1 MANMIDLSQKL
12 EILQER
18 NARLNDEVNNL
29 RFKNSALKTEA
40 QNWQQRV
47 ENRDMVINELN
58 AKIAKLV
65 DENRKLQQRLETVV
79 EINKRLNDKMEQQRY
94 QRVR

>member
-1 MANMIDLSQKL
+1 MANMIDLSQKM
-12 EILQER
+12 EILHER

-29 RFKNSALKTEA
+29 RFKNSALKTDV

-47 ENRDMVINELN
+47 ENRDMMINELN

-65 DENRKLQQRLETVV
+65 EENRKLQQRLETVV

>member
-1 MANMIDLSQKL
+1 MTNMIDLSQKL
-12 EILQER
+12 EILHER

-29 RFKNSALKTEA
+29 RFKNSALKTDV

-47 ENRDMVINELN
+47 ENRDMMINELN

>member
-1 MANMIDLSQKL
+1 MANMIDSSQKL
-12 EILQER
+12 EILHEC

-29 RFKNSALKTEA
+29 RFKNSALKTDV

-47 ENRDMVINELN
+47 ENRDMMINELN
-58 AKIAKLV
+58 ATIAKLV
-65 DENRKLQQRLETVV
+65 EENRKLQQRLETVV

>member
-12 EILQER
+12 EILHER

-29 RFKNSALKTEA
+29 RFKNSALKTDV

-65 DENRKLQQRLETVV
+65 EENRKLQQRLETVV

>member
-12 EILQER
+12 EILHER
-18 NARLNDEVNNL
+18 NARLNDEINNL
-29 RFKNSALKTEA
+29 RFKNSALKTEV

-47 ENRDMVINELN
+47 ENRDMMINELN

-94 QRVR
+94 QRTR

>member
-1 MANMIDLSQKL
+1 MTNMIDLSQKL
-12 EILQER
+12 EILHER

-29 RFKNSALKTEA
+29 RFKNSALKTDV

-47 ENRDMVINELN
+47 ENRDMMINELN
-58 AKIAKLV
+58 VKIAKLV
-65 DENRKLQQRLETVV
+65 EENRKLQQRLETVV

>member
-12 EILQER
+12 EILHER

-29 RFKNSALKTEA
+29 RFKNSALKIDV

-47 ENRDMVINELN
+47 ENRDMMINELN

-65 DENRKLQQRLETVV
+65 EENRKLQQRLETVV

>member
-1 MANMIDLSQKL
+1 MANMIDLSRKM
-12 EILQER
+12 EILHER

-29 RFKNSALKTEA
+29 RFKNSALKTDV

-47 ENRDMVINELN
+47 ENRDMMINELN

-65 DENRKLQQRLETVV
+65 EENRKLQQRLETVV

>member
-47 ENRDMVINELN
+47 ENRDMMINELN

-94 QRVR
+94 QRTR

>member
-29 RFKNSALKTEA
+29 RFKNSALKTDV

-47 ENRDMVINELN
+47 ENRDMMINELN

-65 DENRKLQQRLETVV
+65 EENRKLQQRLETVV

>member
-1 MANMIDLSQKL
+1 MANMIDLSRKL

-47 ENRDMVINELN
+47 ENRDMMINELN

-65 DENRKLQQRLETVV
+65 EENRKLQQRLETVV

>member
-1 MANMIDLSQKL
+1 MANMIDLSRKM

-29 RFKNSALKTEA
+29 RFKNSALKTDV

-47 ENRDMVINELN
+47 ENRDMMINELN

-94 QRVR
+94 QRTR

>member
-1 MANMIDLSQKL
+1 MIDLSQKL
-12 EILQER
+12 EILHER

-65 DENRKLQQRLETVV
+65 EENRKLQQRLETVV

-94 QRVR
+94 QRTR

>member
-12 EILQER
+12 EILHER

-29 RFKNSALKTEA
+29 RFKNSALKTDV

-47 ENRDMVINELN
+47 ENRDMMINELN

>member
-1 MANMIDLSQKL
+1 MANMIDLSQKM

-29 RFKNSALKTEA
+29 RFKNSALKTDV

-47 ENRDMVINELN
+47 ENRDMMINELN

-65 DENRKLQQRLETVV
+65 EENRKLQQRLETVV

>member
-12 EILQER
+12 EILHER

-47 ENRDMVINELN
+47 ENRDMIINELN

>member
-1 MANMIDLSQKL
+1 MIDVSQKL
-12 EILQER
+12 EILHER

-29 RFKNSALKTEA
+29 RFKNSALKTDV

-47 ENRDMVINELN
+47 ENRDMMINELN

-65 DENRKLQQRLETVV
+65 EENRKLQQRLETVV

-94 QRVR
+94 QRTR

>member
-18 NARLNDEVNNL
+18 NARLNDEENNL
-29 RFKNSALKTEA
+29 RFKNSALKTDV

-65 DENRKLQQRLETVV
+65 EENRKLQQRLETVV

>member
-12 EILQER
+12 EILHER

-29 RFKNSALKTEA
+29 RFKNSALKTDV

-47 ENRDMVINELN
+47 ENRDMMINELN
-58 AKIAKLV
+58 ATIAKLV
-65 DENRKLQQRLETVV
+65 EENRKLQQRLETVV

>member
-1 MANMIDLSQKL
+1 MANMIDSSQKL
-12 EILQER
+12 EILHER

-29 RFKNSALKTEA
+29 RFKNSALKTDV

-47 ENRDMVINELN
+47 ENRDMMINELN

-65 DENRKLQQRLETVV
+65 EENRKLQQRLETVV

-94 QRVR
+94 QRTR

>member
-1 MANMIDLSQKL
+1 MIDLSQKL
-12 EILQER
+12 EILHER

-29 RFKNSALKTEA
+29 RFKNSALKTDV

-47 ENRDMVINELN
+47 ENRDMMINELN

-65 DENRKLQQRLETVV
+65 EENRKLQQRLETVV

>member
-1 MANMIDLSQKL
+1 MTNMIDLSQKL
-12 EILQER
+12 EILHER

-29 RFKNSALKTEA
+29 RFKNSALKTDV

-47 ENRDMVINELN
+47 ENRDMMINELN

-65 DENRKLQQRLETVV
+65 EENRKLQQRLETVV

>member
-12 EILQER
+12 EILHER

-94 QRVR
+94 QRTR

>member
-1 MANMIDLSQKL
+1 MTNMIDLSQKL

-29 RFKNSALKTEA
+29 RFKNSALKTDV

-47 ENRDMVINELN
+47 ENRDMMINELN
-58 AKIAKLV
+58 ATIAKLV
-65 DENRKLQQRLETVV
+65 EENRKLQQRLETVV

>member
-12 EILQER
+12 EILHER
-18 NARLNDEVNNL
+18 NARLNDEINNL
-29 RFKNSALKTEA
+29 RFKNSALKTDV

-47 ENRDMVINELN
+47 ENRDMMINELN

-65 DENRKLQQRLETVV
+65 DENRTLQQRLETVV

>member
-12 EILQER
+12 EILHER

-29 RFKNSALKTEA
+29 RFKNSALKTDV

-47 ENRDMVINELN
+47 ENRDMMINELN

-65 DENRKLQQRLETVV
+65 EENRKLQQRLETVV

>member
-1 MANMIDLSQKL
+1 MIDLSQKL
-12 EILQER
+12 EILHER

-29 RFKNSALKTEA
+29 RFKNSALKTDV

-65 DENRKLQQRLETVV
+65 EENRKLQQRLETVV

-94 QRVR
+94 QRTR

>member
-12 EILQER
+12 EILHER

-65 DENRKLQQRLETVV
+65 EENRKLQQRLETVV
-79 EINKRLNDKMEQQRY
+79 EINKRLNDKMDQQRY
-94 QRVR
+94 QRTR

>member
-12 EILQER
+12 EILHER

-29 RFKNSALKTEA
+29 RFKNSALKTDA

-47 ENRDMVINELN
+47 ENRDMMINELN

-94 QRVR
+94 QRTR

>member
-18 NARLNDEVNNL
+18 NARLNDEINNL
-29 RFKNSALKTEA
+29 RFKNSALKTDV

-47 ENRDMVINELN
+47 ENRDMMINELN

-65 DENRKLQQRLETVV
+65 EENRKLQQRLETVV

-94 QRVR
+94 QRTR

>member
-1 MANMIDLSQKL
+1 MANMIDLSRKM

-29 RFKNSALKTEA
+29 RFKNSALKTDV

-94 QRVR
+94 QRTR

>member
-29 RFKNSALKTEA
+29 RFKNSALKTDV

-65 DENRKLQQRLETVV
+65 EENRKLQQRLETVV

-94 QRVR
+94 QRTR

>member
-29 RFKNSALKTEA
+29 RFKNSALKTDV

-47 ENRDMVINELN
+47 ENRDMIINELN

-94 QRVR
+94 QRTR

>member
-1 MANMIDLSQKL
+1 MANMIDLSRKL

-29 RFKNSALKTEA
+29 RFKNSALKTDV

-47 ENRDMVINELN
+47 ENRDMMINELN

-65 DENRKLQQRLETVV
+65 EENRKLQQRLETVV

-94 QRVR
+94 QRTR

>member
-29 RFKNSALKTEA
+29 RFKNSALKTDV

-47 ENRDMVINELN
+47 ENRDMMINELN
-58 AKIAKLV
+58 ATIAKLV
-65 DENRKLQQRLETVV
+65 EENRKLQQRLETVV

>member
-29 RFKNSALKTEA
+29 RFKNSALKNDV

-47 ENRDMVINELN
+47 ENRDMMINELN

-65 DENRKLQQRLETVV
+65 EENRKLQQRLETVV

>member
-12 EILQER
+12 EILHER

-29 RFKNSALKTEA
+29 RFKNSALKTDV

-65 DENRKLQQRLETVV
+65 EENRKLQQRLETVV

-94 QRVR
+94 QRTR

>member
-1 MANMIDLSQKL
+1 MANMIDLSQKM

-29 RFKNSALKTEA
+29 RFKNSALKTDV

-47 ENRDMVINELN
+47 ENRDMMINELN

-65 DENRKLQQRLETVV
+65 EENRKLQQRLETVV

-94 QRVR
+94 QRTR

>member
-12 EILQER
+12 EILHER

-47 ENRDMVINELN
+47 ENRDMMINELN

-94 QRVR
+94 QRTR